1 MMILHMEELRQPLL
15 AAAAAFVIALAL
27 GKLLVPMLRAMRAGQ
42 SIREIGP
49 KWHNVKAGT
58 PTMGGVIFILAA
70 SVSMLLVGWPAMLE
84 GHYEHLFIL
93 GFSLVYGVIGFLDDY
108 VKVRKHRNLGLTAP
122 QKFAL
127 QLAAAACYLA
137 LLRWSGHLTN
147 ELYVPFLNRTFPI
160 NWVVYMIF
168 AMFVIVGCVN
178 AVNLTDGIDGLATGV
193 TMPVMAFF
201 AVTASIWSLL
211 PETGIHSLALFPAAL
226 FGALAGFLVYNFH
239 PAKVFMG
246 DTGSLFLGAAVC
258 GTAFALDMPLILVLV
273 GLIYIIET
281 LSVIL
286 QVGYFKLTHGKR
298 IFKMTPIH
306 HHFEMCGW
314 SEVRIFTVFTLITL
328 VCCAA
333 AFYGVSGRY

>member
-1 MMILHMEELRQPLL
+1 MNSLQVQTIWLPLL
-15 AAAAAFVIALAL
+15 TAAIAFVAALIL
-27 GKLLVPMLRAMRAGQ
+27 GKILIPLLRAMKAGQ

-49 KWHNVKAGT
+49 SWHNSKAGT
-58 PTMGGVIFILAA
+58 PTMGGLIFIL
-70 SVSMLLVGWPAMLE
+70 SVTAVVVVMGWRRMLE
-84 GHYEHLFIL
+84 GQIEPLFVL

-108 VKVRKHRNLGLTAP
+108 VKVKKKRNLGLTAL

-137 LLRWSGHLTN
+137 LLRWSGHLTSD
-147 ELYVPFLNRTFPI
+147 LYIPFWNRTFAV
-160 NWVVYMIF
+160 NWVAYMAF

-178 AVNLTDGIDGLATGV
+178 AVNLTDGIDGLAAGV

-201 AVTASIWSLL
+201 TVMASIWSVFQESGLSTL
-211 PETGIHSLALFPAAL
+211 VLFPAAL

-258 GTAFALDMPLILVLV
+258 GLAFAMDMPLILALI
-273 GLIYIIET
+273 GIIYIVET
-281 LSVIL
+281 LSDIL
-286 QVGYFKLTHGKR
+286 QVAYFKLTHGKR
-298 IFKMTPIH
+298 IFKMAPIH

-314 SEVRIFTVFTLITL
+314 SEVKIFTVFTVITI

-333 AFYGVSGRY
+333 AFLGVSGRY